1 MDTLPI
7 FTNDQD
13 QAAPSDSLPIPRATV
28 RDMCRR
34 RQQALDLFAQ
44 SFTALSAAS
53 DVLDNAKA
61 AFASIDQRRRE
72 DRYTYFSKEEEGH
85 FLGGLKLPKLEDFTA
100 AARKM
105 IDRRMWAVLVEITDL
120 ERLMDKQAKD
130 ELHRQLQENVPEAT
144 EDNIFATLQQ
154 FVADADMIFKRG
166 IANCFSTLDR
176 RFRSHDGW
184 KMGSRVILDHAFNEH
199 GSWSYHNTKRD
210 TLHDIDRTFHVLDG
224 GGSPHL
230 YGGIVAAI
238 ERSRHARHSA
248 ARQSECE
255 SEYFKIRCFKNG
267 NAHVWFKR
275 DDLVEKVNKLLGEY
289 YGAAIPEE
297 RDPDPD
303 TGLHTPKT
311 ALARNFGFFPTPD
324 AAADTFT
331 DYAPLYQPRDKPSLT
346 VLEPS
351 AGTGNLARR
360 AVQRGGIV
368 DCIEYQGELAQQLLG
383 TRLYRKVLC
392 ADFLSVQPDPDALY
406 DRVIANPPFDRERD
420 IDHVMHAL
428 RFLKPDGCLTA
439 IMSAG
444 TEFRETR
451 KAIAFRALMDDMH
464 ATWRDLPAGSFASV
478 GTYTNTIMLRVW
490 NDRRTQ
496 SRW

>member
-7 FTNDQD
+7 FASN
-13 QAAPSDSLPIPRATV
+13 QAHDAPSASMPVPRATV

-34 RQQALDLFAQ
+34 RQQALDLFAR

-53 DVLDNAKA
+53 DLLDKAKSV
-61 AFASIDQRRRE
+61 FASIDQRSRE
-72 DRYTYFSKEEEGH
+72 DRYTHFSKEEEGH

-130 ELHRQLQENVPEAT
+130 ELYRQLQENVPEAT

-166 IANCFSTLDR
+166 IANCFSALDR

-184 KMGSRVILDHAFNEH
+184 KMGSRVILDRAFSEDGH
-199 GSWSYHNTKRD
+199 WSYHSAKRD

-230 YGGIVAAI
+230 YGGIVSAI
-238 ERSRHARHSA
+238 ERSRRDGQWG

-255 SEYFKIRCFKNG
+255 SEYFKIRGFKNG

-275 DDLVEKVNKLLGEY
+275 DDLVRKVNKLLGEY
-289 YGAAIPEE
+289 YGATIPEE

-311 ALARNFGFFPTPD
+311 ALARNYGFFPTPD
-324 AAADTFT
+324 AAADKFLE
-331 DYAPLYQPRDKPSLT
+331 YAPIYRLEGKPPLT

-360 AVQRGGIV
+360 AAERGGIV
-368 DCIEYQGELAQQLLG
+368 DCIEYQGALAQQLRNSG
-383 TRLYRKVLC
+383 LYRKVLC
-392 ADFLSVQPDPDALY
+392 GDFLSVQPNPAALY
-406 DRVIANPPFDRERD
+406 DRVIMNPPFDRERD

-451 KAIAFRALMDDMH
+451 KAIAFRALMDEMR
-464 ATWRDLPAGSFASV
+464 ATWRDLPAASFASV
-478 GTYTNTIMLRVW
+478 GTYTNTFILRVW
-490 NDRRTQ
+490 NDGRHQ
-496 SRW
+496 SPW

>member
-7 FTNDQD
+7 FPSD
-13 QAAPSDSLPIPRATV
+13 QAHDVPSASMPVPRATV
-28 RDMCRR
+28 HDMCRR
-34 RQQALDLFAQ
+34 RQQALDLFAKA
-44 SFTALSAAS
+44 FTALSAAS
-53 DVLDNAKA
+53 HVLDEAKA
-61 AFASIDQRRRE
+61 AFASIDQRSRE

-85 FLGGLKLPKLEDFTA
+85 FLGGLKLPKLEAFTA

-154 FVADADMIFKRG
+154 FVTDADMIFKRG
-166 IANCFSTLDR
+166 IANCFSALDR

-184 KMGSRVILDHAFNEH
+184 KMGSRVILDRAFSEH
-199 GSWSYHNTKRD
+199 GDWSYYSAKRD

-238 ERSRHARHSA
+238 ERSRRDGRWG

-275 DDLVEKVNKLLGEY
+275 DDLVERVNKLLGEY
-289 YGAAIPEE
+289 YGAGIPEE
-297 RDPDPD
+297 RDPDPN

-311 ALARNFGFFPTPD
+311 ALVRHFGFFPTPD
-324 AAADTFT
+324 AAADTFFQ
-331 DYAPLYQPRDKPSLT
+331 YAPIYRREDKPQLT

-351 AGTGNLARR
+351 AGTGNLACR
-360 AVQRGGIV
+360 AVDRGGLV
-368 DCIEYQGELAQQLLG
+368 DCIEYQGALAQQLRDTG
-383 TRLYRKVLC
+383 LYRKVQC
-392 ADFLSVQPDPDALY
+392 ADFLSLKPDPAALY
-406 DRVIANPPFDRERD
+406 DRIVMNPPFDRERD
-420 IDHVMHAL
+420 IDHVIHAL

-451 KAIAFRALMDDMH
+451 KSVAFRALMYEMR

-478 GTYTNTIMLRVW
+478 GPYTNTLILRVW
-490 NDRRTQ
+490 NDRRHQ